1 MLVQCLDAL
10 PMALSFVGSSRSR
23 FDDNPPFIHLDRY
36 LGGGWSTVYAS
47 TVSRVVVKF
56 ASVPTK
62 PKAELER
69 QLVNE
74 KAVYDRLTVLTGWVV
89 PILYGEYLWYGGW
102 SLVLS
107 DKGPSLA
114 ALEMK
119 FESLWLIER

>member
-1 MLVQCLDAL
+1 
-10 PMALSFVGSSRSR
+10 MALSFVGSSRSR

-74 KAVYDRLTVLTGWVV
+74 KAVYDRLIVLVGWVV
-89 PILYGEYLWYGGW
+89 PILYGEYLWYGGR
-102 SLVLS
+102 SLILS
-107 DKGPSLA
+107 DEGPSLA
-114 ALEMK
+114 ALKMK
-119 FESLWLIER
+119 FESLWLMER

>member
-74 KAVYDRLTVLTGWVV
+74 KVAYDRLIVLVGWVV
-89 PILYGEYLWYGGW
+89 PILYGEYYGMVDGH
-102 SLVLS
+102 SSFLTR
-107 DKGPSLA
+107 DHPSL
-114 ALEMK
+114 L
-119 FESLWLIER
+119 S

>member
-1 MLVQCLDAL
+1 
-10 PMALSFVGSSRSR
+10 
-23 FDDNPPFIHLDRY
+23 
-36 LGGGWSTVYAS
+36 VYAS

-56 ASVPTK
+56 ASVPKK

-74 KAVYDRLTVLTGWVV
+74 KVAYDRLAVLTGWVV
-89 PILYGEYLWYGGW
+89 PIFYGEYLWYGGR

-107 DKGPSLA
+107 DEGPSLA